1 MGRKSLIEWNAIVER
16 QLSSGLIAAEFC
28 RQNNI
33 NQKYFSQYKCK
44 FKKGPPVF
52 IKVKP
57 KASVE
62 SIQSEASTLI
72 CNGVSFQCSNTA
84 DIKFIA
90 NILRELQA

>member
-1 MGRKSLIEWNAIVER
+1 MGRKSLTDWNAIVER

-44 FKKGPPVF
+44 LKKVPPVF

-62 SIQSEASTLI
+62 SFQSEPFTLI

-84 DIKFIA
+84 NTKFIA
-90 NILRELQA
+90 QVLRELQT

>member
-1 MGRKSLIEWNAIVER
+1 MGRKSLTDWEEIVER
-16 QLSSGLIAAEFC
+16 QLSSGLTAAEFC

-44 FKKGPPVF
+44 FKKVPPAF

-62 SIQSEASTLI
+62 TVQSEASTLI